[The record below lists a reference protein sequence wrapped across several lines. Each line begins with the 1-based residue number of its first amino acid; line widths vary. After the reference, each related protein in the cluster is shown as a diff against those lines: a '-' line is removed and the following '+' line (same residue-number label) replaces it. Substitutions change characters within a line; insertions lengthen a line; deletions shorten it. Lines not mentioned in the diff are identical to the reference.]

1 MFNIWQRS
9 NPAENVLLKSVTKE
23 LGVRVD
29 QDRLKREE
37 HWTRKKR
44 RSADRRGRYD
54 HEKGS
59 RTVLKQRIVGQEQT
73 EDHRTGARAR
83 DGIR

>member
-23 LGVRVD
+23 LGLRVD
-29 QDRLKREE
+29 KDRIKGEE

-54 HEKGS
+54 HE
-59 RTVLKQRIVGQEQT
+59 
-73 EDHRTGARAR
+73 
-83 DGIR
+83 